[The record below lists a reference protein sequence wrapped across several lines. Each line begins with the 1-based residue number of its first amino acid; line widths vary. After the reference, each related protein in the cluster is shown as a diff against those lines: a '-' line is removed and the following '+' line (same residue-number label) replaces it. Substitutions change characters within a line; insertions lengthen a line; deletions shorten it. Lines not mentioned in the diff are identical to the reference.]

1 MKKTWR
7 TTVKHSGVFEGI
19 GLHSGEMTRL
29 TFYPAEC
36 GEGILF
42 FRKGDKENRQSALK
56 ASLDNVVDTSLATT
70 LGSEESAFQLQTV
83 EHLMYALF
91 VLGITDIAI
100 EVEGGKEIPIADGSA
115 GPFIRALQSLE
126 LHTFAEEVQ
135 PLVIE
140 HPVSVTDGDRYLVAV
155 PAPDFQVSYY
165 IDYPHPL
172 LKNQAV
178 QLAFDDLLFIDTVG
192 FARTFGFMKDVEYLR
207 SRGLAQGGSVD
218 NAVIYMPDGTT
229 LNDFRFE
236 GESVYHKI
244 LDLVGDLA
252 LLGRPIQGHIL
263 GARGGHAL
271 DVAFGKKL
279 RATFEKAQEKRKE
292 KKVA

>member
-1 MKKTWR
+1 VQREYRKTI
-7 TTVKHSGVFEGI
+7 KHPGVYEGI
-19 GLHSGEMTRL
+19 GLHSGETTRL
-29 TFYPAEC
+29 SFYPADC
-36 GEGILF
+36 GEGIVF
-42 FRKGDKENRQSALK
+42 FRKDSETHERFALK
-56 ASLDNVVDTSLATT
+56 AVLDNVVDTSLAVT
-70 LGSEESAFQLQTV
+70 LGGNIDNDSGRQFQLQTV
-83 EHLMYALF
+83 EHLLYALF

-100 EVEGGKEIPIADGSA
+100 EVSGGQEIPIADGSA
-115 GPFIRALQSLE
+115 GPFIEALQKLE
-126 LHTFAEEVQ
+126 AHYYSEKVK
-135 PLVIE
+135 PLVVT
-140 HPVSVTDGDRYLVAV
+140 HPVSVTDGERYLVAM
-155 PAPDFQVSYY
+155 PAPEFQVSYY

-178 QLAFDDLLFIDTVG
+178 QLTYDALVFTDTIG

-236 GESVYHKI
+236 RESVFHKI
-244 LDLVGDLA
+244 LDLIGDLA
-252 LLGRPIQGHIL
+252 LVGRPIQGHIL

-279 RATFEKAQEKRKE
+279 VQAFG
-292 KKVA
+292 

>member
-1 MKKTWR
+1 MPRPFR
-7 TTVKHSGVFEGI
+7 TTIKQPGIYEGV
-19 GLHSGEMTRL
+19 GLHSGELTRL
-29 TFYPAEC
+29 TFYPADC
-36 GEGILF
+36 GEGIVF
-42 FRKGDKENRQSALK
+42 FRSGGSRNDRSAVR
-56 ASLDNVVDTSLATT
+56 ASLENVIDTSLAVT
-70 LGSEESAFQLQTV
+70 LGGDTDGQMQLQTV
-83 EHLMYALF
+83 EHLLYALF
-91 VLGITDIAI
+91 VLGITDVAI
-100 EVEGGKEIPIADGSA
+100 EVEGGTEIPIADGSA

-126 LHTFAEEVQ
+126 LHHYAEKVKPIVVTR
-135 PLVIE
+135 PL
-140 HPVSVTDGDRYLVAV
+140 SVTDGDRYLVAM

-178 QLAFDDLLFIDTVG
+178 QLTYDDATFVETIG

-229 LNDFRFE
+229 MNEFRFPR
-236 GESVYHKI
+236 ESVYHKI
-244 LDLVGDLA
+244 LDLIGDLA
-252 LLGRPIQGHIL
+252 LIGRPIQGHVL

-279 RATFEKAQEKRKE
+279 LQAFG
-292 KKVA
+292 

>member
-1 MKKTWR
+1 MLPIYRATI
-7 TTVKHSGVFEGI
+7 KHPGSYEGV
-19 GLHSGEMTRL
+19 GLHSGELTKL
-29 TFYPAEC
+29 TFYPADC
-36 GEGILF
+36 GDGIIF
-42 FRKGDKENRQSALK
+42 FRSGKNRAERTAIR
-56 ASLDNVVDTSLATT
+56 ASLENVVDTSLAVT
-70 LGSEESAFQLQTV
+70 LGSAENNFQLQTV
-83 EHLMYALF
+83 EHLLYALF

-100 EVEGGKEIPIADGSA
+100 EVEGGKEVPIADGSA
-115 GPFIRALQSLE
+115 GPFIRNLQQLE
-126 LHTFAEEVQ
+126 LHQYAERVK
-135 PLVIE
+135 PLVVT
-140 HPVSVTDGDRYLVAV
+140 HPVSVTDGERYLVAM
-155 PAPDFQVSYY
+155 PAREFQISYY

-178 QLAFDDLLFIDTVG
+178 QLSYDDLLFTKTIG

-236 GESVYHKI
+236 RESVYHKI
-244 LDLVGDLA
+244 LDLIGDLA
-252 LLGRPIQGHIL
+252 LVGRPIQGHIL

-279 RATFEKAQEKRKE
+279 LAAFG
-292 KKVA
+292 

>member
-1 MKKTWR
+1 MPQLYRKTI
-7 TTVKHSGVFEGI
+7 KHPGTFEGV
-19 GLHSGEMTRL
+19 GLHSGEVTKL
-29 TFYPAEC
+29 TFYPADC
-36 GEGILF
+36 GDGIVF
-42 FRKGDKENRQSALK
+42 FREGKNGAERTAIT
-56 ASLDNVVDTSLATT
+56 ATLDNVIDTSLAVT
-70 LGSEESAFQLQTV
+70 LGSSDNNFQLQTV
-83 EHLMYALF
+83 EHLLYALF

-100 EVEGGKEIPIADGSA
+100 GVEGGKEVPIADGSA
-115 GPFIRALQSLE
+115 GPFIRTLQQLE
-126 LHTFAEEVQ
+126 LHQYTERVQ
-135 PLVIE
+135 PLVVT
-140 HPVSVTDGDRYLVAV
+140 HPVSVTDGERYLVAM
-155 PAPDFQVSYY
+155 PAREFQVSYY

-178 QLAFDDLLFIDTVG
+178 ELRFEDIIFTETIG

-236 GESVYHKI
+236 RESVYHKI
-244 LDLVGDLA
+244 LDLIGDLA
-252 LLGRPIQGHIL
+252 LVGRPIQGHIL

-279 RATFEKAQEKRKE
+279 LAAFG
-292 KKVA
+292 

>member
-1 MKKTWR
+1 MLNAYR
-7 TTVKHSGVFEGI
+7 TTIKHPGVYEGV
-19 GLHSGEMTRL
+19 GLHSGETTRL
-29 TFYPAEC
+29 SFFPADC

-42 FRKGDKENRQSALK
+42 FRKGEKGNGQAAVR
-56 ASLDNVVDTSLATT
+56 ASLENVIDTSLAVT
-70 LGSEESAFQLQTV
+70 LGDTSEGTNTFQLQTV
-83 EHLMYALF
+83 EHLLYALF

-100 EVEGGKEIPIADGSA
+100 QVEGGKEIPIADGSA
-115 GPFIRALQSLE
+115 GPFIRALQKLE
-126 LHTFAEEVQ
+126 KHHYGEKVK
-135 PLVIE
+135 PLVVTR
-140 HPVSVTDGDRYLVAV
+140 PLSVTDGDRYLVAT
-155 PAPDFQVSYY
+155 PANDFEVSYY

-178 QLAFDDLLFIDTVG
+178 QLKYNDETFTETIG

-229 LNDFRFE
+229 MNDFRFS
-236 GESVYHKI
+236 GESVFHKI
-244 LDLVGDLA
+244 LDLIGDLA
-252 LLGRPIQGHIL
+252 LIGRPIQGHVL

-279 RATFEKAQEKRKE
+279 LAAFG
-292 KKVA
+292 

>member
-1 MKKTWR
+1 MTDFGYR
-7 TTVKHSGVFEGI
+7 TTIKHPGIYEGV

-29 TFYPAEC
+29 SFYPADS
-36 GEGILF
+36 GDGIVF
-42 FRKGDKENRQSALK
+42 FRPAGNDQKRVAVK
-56 ASLDNVVDTSLATT
+56 ASLDHVIDTSLAVT
-70 LGSEESAFQLQTV
+70 LGGEEGFQLQTV
-83 EHLMYALF
+83 EHLLYALF

-100 EVEGGKEIPIADGSA
+100 GVEGGKEVPIADGSA
-115 GPFIRALQSLE
+115 GPFIRCLQSLE
-126 LHTFAEEVQ
+126 LHTYAERVQ
-135 PLVIE
+135 PLVVTR
-140 HPVSVTDGDRYLVAV
+140 PLSVTDGERYLVAM
-155 PAPDFQVSYY
+155 PSNEFQVSYF

-178 QLAFDDLLFIDTVG
+178 QLKYDGGMFVETIG

-229 LNDFRFE
+229 MNDFRFE
-236 GESVYHKI
+236 RESVFHKI
-244 LDLVGDLA
+244 LDLIGDLA
-252 LLGRPIQGHIL
+252 LVGRPIQGHIL

-279 RATFEKAQEKRKE
+279 LSAFG
-292 KKVA
+292 

>member
-1 MKKTWR
+1 MPPIYRATI
-7 TTVKHSGVFEGI
+7 KHPGSYEGV
-19 GLHSGEMTRL
+19 GLHSGELTKL
-29 TFYPAEC
+29 TFYPADC
-36 GEGILF
+36 GDGIIF
-42 FRKGDKENRQSALK
+42 FRSGKNRAERTAIR
-56 ASLDNVVDTSLATT
+56 ASLENVVDTSLAVT
-70 LGSEESAFQLQTV
+70 LGSAENNFQLQTV
-83 EHLMYALF
+83 EHLLYALF

-100 EVEGGKEIPIADGSA
+100 EVEGGKEVPIADGSA
-115 GPFIRALQSLE
+115 GPFIRNLQQLE
-126 LHTFAEEVQ
+126 LHQYAERVK
-135 PLVIE
+135 PLVVT
-140 HPVSVTDGDRYLVAV
+140 HPVSVTDGERYLVAM
-155 PAPDFQVSYY
+155 PAREFQISYY

-178 QLAFDDLLFIDTVG
+178 QLGYEDLVFTETIG

-236 GESVYHKI
+236 RESVYHKI
-244 LDLVGDLA
+244 LDLIGDLA
-252 LLGRPIQGHIL
+252 LVGRPIQGHIL

-279 RATFEKAQEKRKE
+279 LAAFG
-292 KKVA
+292 

>member
-1 MKKTWR
+1 MPRPFR
-7 TTVKHSGVFEGI
+7 TTIKQPGIYEGV
-19 GLHSGEMTRL
+19 GLHSGELTRL
-29 TFYPAEC
+29 TFYPADC
-36 GEGILF
+36 GEGIVF
-42 FRKGDKENRQSALK
+42 FRSGGSRNDRSAVR
-56 ASLDNVVDTSLATT
+56 ASLENVIDTSLAVT
-70 LGSEESAFQLQTV
+70 LGGDTDGQMQLQTV
-83 EHLMYALF
+83 EHLLYALF
-91 VLGITDIAI
+91 VLGITDVAI
-100 EVEGGKEIPIADGSA
+100 EVEGGTEIPIADGSA

-126 LHTFAEEVQ
+126 LHHYAEKVKPIVVTR
-135 PLVIE
+135 PL
-140 HPVSVTDGDRYLVAV
+140 SVTGGDRYLVAM

-178 QLAFDDLLFIDTVG
+178 QLTYDDATFVETIG

-229 LNDFRFE
+229 MYEFRFPR
-236 GESVYHKI
+236 ESVYHKI
-244 LDLVGDLA
+244 LDLIGDLA
-252 LLGRPIQGHIL
+252 LIGRPIQGHVL

-279 RATFEKAQEKRKE
+279 LQAFG
-292 KKVA
+292 

>member
-1 MKKTWR
+1 MSREYR
-7 TTVKHSGVFEGI
+7 TTIKHPGIYEGV

-29 TFYPAEC
+29 SFYPADC
-36 GEGILF
+36 GDGIVF
-42 FRKGDKENRQSALK
+42 FRTGKNGTERQAVKAALEN
-56 ASLDNVVDTSLATT
+56 VIDTSLAVT
-70 LGSEESAFQLQTV
+70 LGAASEAEHSFQLQTV
-83 EHLMYALF
+83 EHLLYALF

-100 EVEGGKEIPIADGSA
+100 EVEGGKEVPIADGSA
-115 GPFIRALQSLE
+115 GPFIRALQKLE
-126 LHTFAEEVQ
+126 LHHYGEKVK
-135 PLVIE
+135 PLVVTR
-140 HPVSVTDGDRYLVAV
+140 PLSVTDGDRYLVAM
-155 PAPDFQVSYY
+155 PSPEFQVSYF

-178 QLAFDDLLFIDTVG
+178 QIKYDESTFVETIG

-229 LNDFRFE
+229 MNDFRFE
-236 GESVYHKI
+236 RESVLHKI
-244 LDLVGDLA
+244 LDLIGDLA
-252 LLGRPIQGHIL
+252 LVGRPIQGHIL

-279 RATFEKAQEKRKE
+279 LAAFG
-292 KKVA
+292 